1 MGKDLMK
8 EFECSDPESKLKFR
22 IKLREVDGLDS
33 YYVYGWVKSTGEVL
47 RWTHIDIELV
57 SALLNKGRE
66 IEREERLRED
76 VRSMVE
82 HMKEHLYCEAT
93 VQDVSSCF
101 KITEEKAQSILDEI
115 ARAKDA

>member
-8 EFECSDPESKLKFR
+8 EFECFDPDSKLKFR
-22 IKLREVDGLDS
+22 FRLREVDELDAH
-33 YYVYGWVKSTGEVL
+33 YEYGWVKSKGEVL
-47 RWTHIDIELV
+47 IWNHLDTEV
-57 SALLNKGRE
+57 ASALLNKGRE

-115 ARAKDA
+115 SRVKDA